1 MTQQSLQN
9 NSPLFTPEQHS
20 AVARCLDL
28 NLPFVL
34 YMRPGDTSAS
44 FMASE
49 PEDGNNR
56 YDLIELRK
64 SDKELFVIH
73 EGLVIAPTVLVIRAQ
88 YDEKEV
94 NALPPD
100 KKPFAPSEAMISPEE
115 TSFAVYYAR
124 VKSLTRLMPKSVR
137 KIVLSRVIRTPYT
150 GIPSE
155 IAETYFRDTPNCMRA
170 MFFTQETG
178 LWIVATPELLLSY
191 EDLTQTFKSMALAG
205 TRKAGEDPDK
215 AWSPKNTEE
224 HDYVSRYIEEI
235 YGSCG
240 LEAKRVES
248 PETLTSGEVE
258 HIMDMYS
265 ATGQCNPAFLLNMLN
280 PTPAVAGYPKDKAL
294 DLILRSESHSRG
306 CYSGWI
312 GFFKNNDFETYVTLR
327 CANLY
332 PGGGKEPG
340 KAVIFAGGGL
350 VAASEPYD
358 EWIEG
363 ALKVKP
369 LYDAI
374 ESHNEK
380 PLGHGTAYLTD
391 YEEKFVDF
399 MKSKG

>member
-1 MTQQSLQN
+1 MTQQSSHQQT
-9 NSPLFTPEQHS
+9 SVFTPEQHS
-20 AVARCLDL
+20 AVARCLEL

-34 YMRPGDTSAS
+34 YMRPGDSSAT

-56 YDLIELRK
+56 YDLIELKK
-64 SDKELFVIH
+64 SSKELFVIH

-88 YDEKEV
+88 YNEKEV
-94 NALPPD
+94 NALPTD

-137 KIVLSRVIRTPYT
+137 KIVLSRVICTPYT
-150 GIPSE
+150 GTPSE
-155 IAETYFRDTPNCMRA
+155 IAETYFRDTQNCMRA
-170 MFFTQETG
+170 LFFTQETG
-178 LWIVATPELLLSY
+178 LWIVATPELLLKYDDSARIF
-191 EDLTQTFKSMALAG
+191 QSMSLAG
-205 TRKAGEDPDK
+205 TRRAGEEADK
-215 AWSPKNTEE
+215 AWSRKNTEE
-224 HDYVSRYIEEI
+224 HNYVSQYIEEV

-248 PETLTSGEVE
+248 PDTLTSGAVE

-265 ATGQCNPAFLLNMLN
+265 ATGQCNSTFLLNMLN

-294 DLILRSESHSRG
+294 DLIARSESHSRG

-312 GFFKNNDFETYVTLR
+312 GFFKNNDLETYVTLR

-332 PGGGKEPG
+332 PANGKDPG

-350 VAASEPYD
+350 VAGSEPYD

-369 LYDAI
+369 LYEAI

-391 YEEKFVDF
+391 SER
-399 MKSKG
+399 